1 MSNAFINKYKEF
13 IIDQYTNHKKSTYEI
28 AQELKTYPNK
38 IRRALNTL
46 GVELRDK
53 SKAQTVAIQSGRHEH
68 PTKGKKRTEAEKVAI
83 SNGMATYW
91 DEMEE
96 SERERRSKISK
107 KQWQEMSEEEKANL
121 RKLAAEAVRKAS
133 KEGSKIEKF
142 IYEGLTKAGYD
153 VIFHK
158 RGLVANDKLEVD
170 LFVPSLKTAIE
181 IDGPAHFLPIWG
193 QENLERH
200 IRADAQKAGLLINR
214 GFVVLRVK
222 NIIRNLSQK
231 NMRETLVGVVEQL
244 EKIEKKFPPAT
255 KRLIEIES

>member
-1 MSNAFINKYKEF
+1 MSSAFINKYKEF
-13 IIDQYTNHKKSTYEI
+13 IINEYTNENRSTYEI
-28 AQELKTYPNK
+28 AQDLKTYPNK

-53 SKAQTVAIQSGRHEH
+53 SKAQTIAIQTGRHEH

-83 SNGMATYW
+83 SNGMASYW
-91 DEMEE
+91 EGMEKE
-96 SERERRSKISK
+96 ERKRRSEISK
-107 KQWQEMSEEEKANL
+107 RQWAEMSEEEKANL
-121 RKLAAEAVRKAS
+121 RKLAAEAVRRAS

-142 IYEGLTKAGYD
+142 IHRGLTNAGYD

-200 IRADAQKAGLLINR
+200 IRSDAQKAGLLINR
-214 GFVVLRVK
+214 GFVILRVK

-231 NMRETLVGVVEQL
+231 NMRETLAGVIEQL
-244 EKIEKKFPPAT
+244 EKIENEFPAIS

>member
-1 MSNAFINKYKEF
+1 MSSAFINKYKEY
-13 IIDQYTNHKKSTYEI
+13 IIEQYTVQNKSTYEI
-28 AQELKTYPNK
+28 APDLKTYPNK

-46 GVELRDK
+46 GVTLRDK
-53 SKAQTVAIQSGRHEH
+53 SKAQTVAIKSGRHEH

-83 SNGMATYW
+83 SNGMASYW
-91 DEMEE
+91 DEMEDK
-96 SERERRSKISK
+96 ERERRSQLSK
-107 KQWQEMSEEEKANL
+107 KQWREMSDEDKANL

-142 IYEGLTKAGYD
+142 IHEGLTKAGYE

-170 LFVPSLKTAIE
+170 LFVPALKTAIE

-193 QENLERH
+193 EESLQRN
-200 IRADAQKAGLLINR
+200 IRSDAQKAGLLINR
-214 GFVVLRVK
+214 GFVILRVK

-231 NMRETLVGVVEQL
+231 NMRDTLNGIIVEL
-244 EKIEKKFPPAT
+244 EKIKENFPPTT

>member
-13 IIDQYTNHKKSTYEI
+13 IIDQYTNQKKSTYEI

-38 IRRALNTL
+38 IRRALNSL
-46 GVELRDK
+46 GVDLRDK
-53 SKAQTVAIQSGRHEH
+53 SSAQTVAIESGRHEH
-68 PTKGKKRTEAEKVAI
+68 PTKGKERTEAEKVAI

-91 DEMEE
+91 DEMEDN
-96 SERERRSKISK
+96 ERERRSKISK

-142 IYEGLTKAGYD
+142 IYEGLTKAGYG

-158 RGLVANDKLEVD
+158 RGLISNDKMEVD

-193 QENLERH
+193 EVNLQKH

-214 GFVVLRVK
+214 GFVILRVK
-222 NIIRNLSQK
+222 NTTRNLSQK
-231 NMRETLVGVVEQL
+231 NMRDTLAGVVEQL
-244 EKIEKKFPPAT
+244 IEIEKNFPPIA

>member
-1 MSNAFINKYKEF
+1 MSSAFINKHKEY
-13 IIDQYTNHKKSTYEI
+13 IIEQYVDQEKSTYEI

-46 GVELRDK
+46 GVPLRDK
-53 SKAQTVAIQSGRHEH
+53 SAAQTVAINSGRHEH
-68 PTKGKKRTEAEKVAI
+68 PTRGKKRTEAEKVAI
-83 SNGMATYW
+83 SNGMASYW
-91 DEMEE
+91 DEMEDD
-96 SERERRSKISK
+96 ERKRRSELSK
-107 KQWQEMSEEEKANL
+107 KQWAEMSDADKANL
-121 RKLAAEAVRKAS
+121 RQLAAKAVRKAS

-142 IYEGLTKAGYD
+142 IHEGLTKAGYE

-193 QENLERH
+193 EESLQRN
-200 IRADAQKAGLLINR
+200 IRSDAQKAGLLINR
-214 GFVVLRVK
+214 GFVILRVK

-231 NMRETLVGVVEQL
+231 NMRDTLNGIIVEL
-244 EKIEKKFPPAT
+244 EKIEKKFPPVS
-255 KRLIEIES
+255 KRLIEIEL

>member
-1 MSNAFINKYKEF
+1 MSSAFINKYKEF

-46 GVELRDK
+46 GVDLRDK
-53 SKAQTVAIQSGRHEH
+53 SKAQTIAIQSGRHEH
-68 PTKGKKRTEAEKVAI
+68 PTKGKKRTEAEKIAI

-91 DEMEE
+91 DEMEDK
-96 SERERRSKISK
+96 ERNRRSKLSK
-107 KQWQEMSEEEKANL
+107 KQWEEMPEEDNANL

-142 IYEGLTKAGYD
+142 IHEGLTKLGWE

-158 RGLVANDKLEVD
+158 RGLVSNEKLEVD
-170 LFVPSLKTAIE
+170 LFIPSIKTAIE

-193 QENLERH
+193 EENLQRH

-214 GFVVLRVK
+214 GFVILRVK

-231 NMRETLVGVVEQL
+231 NMRETLALVAQEL
-244 EKIEKKFPPAT
+244 EKIKDDFPPVS

>member
-1 MSNAFINKYKEF
+1 MSSAFINKYKEF

-46 GVELRDK
+46 GVDLRDK
-53 SKAQTVAIQSGRHEH
+53 SKAQTIAIQSGRHEH
-68 PTKGKKRTEAEKVAI
+68 PTKGKKRTEAEKIAI

-91 DEMEE
+91 DEMEDK
-96 SERERRSKISK
+96 ERNRRSKLSK
-107 KQWQEMSEEEKANL
+107 KQWEEMPEEDKANL

-142 IYEGLTKAGYD
+142 IHEGLTKLGWE

-158 RGLVANDKLEVD
+158 RGLVSNEKLEVD
-170 LFVPSLKTAIE
+170 LFIPSIKTAIE

-193 QENLERH
+193 EENLQRH

-214 GFVVLRVK
+214 GFVILRVK

-231 NMRETLVGVVEQL
+231 NMRETLALVAQEL
-244 EKIEKKFPPAT
+244 EKIKDDFPPGS

>member
-1 MSNAFINKYKEF
+1 MSNAFLNKHKEF

-28 AQELKTYPNK
+28 AQDLKTYPNK
-38 IRRALNTL
+38 IRRALNAL

-68 PTKGKKRTEAEKVAI
+68 PTKGKKRTEAERVAI

-91 DEMEE
+91 DEMEDT
-96 SERERRSKISK
+96 ERERRSKISK
-107 KQWQEMSEEEKANL
+107 KQWEGMYEEEKANL

-142 IYEGLTKAGYD
+142 IYEGLTKAGWD

-158 RGLVANDKLEVD
+158 RGLIANDKMEVD

-193 QENLERH
+193 EENLQRH
-200 IRADAQKAGLLINR
+200 IRSDAQKAGLLINR

-231 NMRETLVGVVEQL
+231 NMREALSVIVAQL
-244 EKIEKKFPPAT
+244 LEIEKNFPPIT
-255 KRLIEIES
+255 NRLIEIES

>member
-158 RGLVANDKLEVD
+158 RGLVANENLEVD
-170 LFVPSLKTAIE
+170 LFIPAINTAIE

-193 QENLERH
+193 EQSLNRH

-231 NMRETLVGVVEQL
+231 NMRETLAGVVEQL

>member
-13 IIDQYTNHKKSTYEI
+13 IIDQYTNQKKSTYEI
-28 AQELKTYPNK
+28 ATELKTYPNK
-38 IRRALNTL
+38 IRRALNSL
-46 GVELRDK
+46 GVDLRDK
-53 SKAQTVAIQSGRHEH
+53 SSAQTVAIESGRHEH
-68 PTKGKKRTEAEKVAI
+68 PTKGKERTEAEKVAI

-91 DEMEE
+91 DEMEDN
-96 SERERRSKISK
+96 ERERRSKISK
-107 KQWQEMSEEEKANL
+107 KQWQEMSEEEKARL

-142 IYEGLTKAGYD
+142 IYEGLTKVGYD

-158 RGLVANDKLEVD
+158 RGLIANDKMEVD
-170 LFVPSLKTAIE
+170 LFIPSLKTAVE

-193 QENLERH
+193 EANLQKH

-231 NMRETLVGVVEQL
+231 NMRETLAGVVEQL
-244 EKIEKKFPPAT
+244 VKIEKNFPPIT

>member
-231 NMRETLVGVVEQL
+231 NMRETLAGGVEQL

>member
-244 EKIEKKFPPAT
+244 EKIEKKFPTAT

>member
-1 MSNAFINKYKEF
+1 LNA
-13 IIDQYTNHKKSTYEI
+13 
-28 AQELKTYPNK
+28 
-38 IRRALNTL
+38 L
-46 GVELRDK
+46 GVSLRDK
-53 SKAQTVAIQSGRHEH
+53 SKAQTIAIESGRHEH
-68 PTKGKKRTEAEKVAI
+68 PTKGKKRTESEKVAI

-91 DEMEE
+91 DEMEDK
-96 SERERRSKISK
+96 ERKRRSKISK
-107 KQWQEMSEEEKANL
+107 KQWEAMSEEDKANL

-142 IYEGLTKAGYD
+142 IYEGLTKIGYD

-158 RGLVANDKLEVD
+158 RGLIANDKMEVD

-193 QENLERH
+193 EENLQRH
-200 IRADAQKAGLLINR
+200 IRSDAQKAGLLINR

-231 NMRETLVGVVEQL
+231 NMREALSVIVAQL
-244 EKIEKKFPPAT
+244 LEIEKSFPPIT
-255 KRLIEIES
+255 NRLIEIES

>member
-1 MSNAFINKYKEF
+1 MSSAFINKHKEY
-13 IIDQYTNHKKSTYEI
+13 IIEQYTTHKKSTYEI
-28 AQELKTYPNK
+28 AQDLKTYPNK
-38 IRRALNTL
+38 IRRALNSL
-46 GVELRDK
+46 GVALRDK

-83 SNGMATYW
+83 SNGMASYW
-91 DEMEE
+91 DEMEDK
-96 SERERRSKISK
+96 ERERRSQLSK
-107 KQWQEMSEEEKANL
+107 KQWQEMSEADKANL

-142 IYEGLTKAGYD
+142 IYEGLTKLGYE

-158 RGLVANDKLEVD
+158 RGLVSNDKLEVD
-170 LFVPSLKTAIE
+170 LFLPVIKTAIE

-193 QENLERH
+193 EESLQRN
-200 IRADAQKAGLLINR
+200 IRSDAQKAGLLINR
-214 GFVVLRVK
+214 GFVILRVK

-231 NMRETLVGVVEQL
+231 NMRDTLNGIVVEL
-244 EKIEKKFPPAT
+244 KKIENNFPPIS

>member
-193 QENLERH
+193 QENLVRH

-231 NMRETLVGVVEQL
+231 NMRETLAGVVEQL

>member
-200 IRADAQKAGLLINR
+200 IRAEAQKAGLLINR

-231 NMRETLVGVVEQL
+231 NMRETLAGVVEQL

>member
-53 SKAQTVAIQSGRHEH
+53 SNAQTVAIQSGRHEH

-231 NMRETLVGVVEQL
+231 NMRETLAGVVEQL

>member
-1 MSNAFINKYKEF
+1 MSSAFINKYKEY
-13 IIDQYTNHKKSTYEI
+13 IIEQYTIQNKSTYEI

-46 GVELRDK
+46 GVPLRDK
-53 SKAQTVAIQSGRHEH
+53 SAAQTVAINSGRHEH
-68 PTKGKKRTEAEKVAI
+68 PTRGKKRTEAEKVAI
-83 SNGMATYW
+83 SNGMASYW
-91 DEMEE
+91 DEMEDD
-96 SERERRSKISK
+96 ERKRRSELSK
-107 KQWQEMSEEEKANL
+107 KQWAEMSDADKANL
-121 RKLAAEAVRKAS
+121 RQLAAKAVRKAS

-142 IYEGLTKAGYD
+142 IHEGLTKAGYE

-193 QENLERH
+193 EESLQRN
-200 IRADAQKAGLLINR
+200 IRSDAQKAGLLINR
-214 GFVVLRVK
+214 GFVILRVK

-231 NMRETLVGVVEQL
+231 NMRDTLNGIIVEL
-244 EKIEKKFPPAT
+244 EKIEKKFPPVS
-255 KRLIEIES
+255 KRLIEIEL

>member
-231 NMRETLVGVVEQL
+231 NMRETLAGVVEQL
-244 EKIEKKFPPAT
+244 EKIEKEFPPIT

>member
-1 MSNAFINKYKEF
+1 MSSAFINKYKEY
-13 IIDQYTNHKKSTYEI
+13 IIEQYTIQNKSTYEI
-28 AQELKTYPNK
+28 AQDLKTYPNK

-46 GVELRDK
+46 GVTLRDK

-83 SNGMATYW
+83 SNGMANYW
-91 DEMEE
+91 DEMEDK
-96 SERERRSKISK
+96 ERERRSQLSK
-107 KQWQEMSEEEKANL
+107 KQWREMSDEDKANL

-142 IYEGLTKAGYD
+142 IHEGLTKAGYE

-193 QENLERH
+193 EESLQRN
-200 IRADAQKAGLLINR
+200 IRSDAQKAGLLINR
-214 GFVVLRVK
+214 GFVILRVK

-231 NMRETLVGVVEQL
+231 NMRDTLNGIIVEL
-244 EKIEKKFPPAT
+244 EKIEKKFPPVS